1 MSGLRGGFEET
12 SGLGGD
18 LEETSGLGG
27 DSEETS
33 DRAQRRLEEMSV
45 RALRSL
51 LGFEETF

>member
-18 LEETSGLGG
+18 
-27 DSEETS
+27 SEETS
-33 DRAQRRLEEMSV
+33 DRARRRLEEMSV
-45 RALRSL
+45 RALRSP